1 MKEERLR
8 RSGWGE
14 GVGEGARRGDGVR
27 ESEGLF
33 WGAACYPCE
42 WALPRRPQALRPA
55 AASGR
60 SPQATVSSQHVW
72 AALPRPPSSLCLR
85 AH

>member
-8 RSGWGE
+8 RSDWGE
-14 GVGEGARRGDGVR
+14 GVGEVARRGDEVR
-27 ESEGLF
+27 ENEGLF
-33 WGAACYPCE
+33 WAAARYHCE
-42 WALPRRPQALRPA
+42 WALPRCPQVLRPA
-55 AASGR
+55 AASGW

-72 AALPRPPSSLCLR
+72 AALPRPPSSLCLQ